1 VPEAAAATVA
11 IVLKG
16 YPRISE
22 TFIAKEL
29 LALQERGLRFVIV
42 SLRHPTDRVTHDF
55 HARITA
61 PVLYLPEYLHHEP
74 WRVLKALAR
83 AVRAPGLAA
92 TLGPWLRDLVRDR
105 TPNRVRRLGQAIVL
119 AAELPIGI
127 AHLHAH
133 FIHTPGSVARYA
145 ARLVGLP
152 FSLSA
157 HAKDIWTIPAW
168 EKREKLADAA
178 WTVTCTSVGAAHL
191 TELVPACDIELLY
204 HGIDTER
211 FSPGPRPS
219 PPAAPIL
226 APLTIVSV
234 ARCVPKKGLRVLLD
248 ALALLPVDLPWRHV
262 HVGGGP
268 LRDELLA
275 RATSLGLAE
284 RSQWLGALPQLAVL
298 QVLRGGD
305 LFCLPARIAEDGDR
319 DGLPNVLMEAMGV
332 GLPVVASRVGAIAE
346 LVEDGRTGLLIEP
359 DDAPALARAIERLLL
374 NEALRGSLA
383 RAGRALVTDRF
394 SETRGL
400 DRLAARFGLG
410 RDLARAA

>member
-1 VPEAAAATVA
+1 MPDPAATVA

-29 LALQERGLRFVIV
+29 LALQARGLRFVIV
-42 SLRHPTDRVTHDF
+42 SLRHPTDRITHDL

-74 WRVLKALAR
+74 WRVLKAL
-83 AVRAPGLAA
+83 VRVLRERRVAA
-92 TLGPWLRDLVRDR
+92 TLRLWLRDLARDR
-105 TPNRVRRLGQAIVL
+105 TPNRARRLGQAIVL
-119 AAELPIGI
+119 AAELPAGVSQ
-127 AHLHAH
+127 LHAH

-145 ARLVGLP
+145 ARLSGLP

-178 WTVTCTSVGAAHL
+178 WTVACTAIGAAHL
-191 TELVPACDIELLY
+191 AELAPTSEIELLY
-204 HGIDTER
+204 HGVDSER
-211 FSPGPRPS
+211 FSPRPHPPPR
-219 PPAAPIL
+219 AASIP

-248 ALALLPVDLPWRHV
+248 ALALLPADLPWRHV

-268 LRDELLA
+268 LRDALVA
-275 RATSLGLAE
+275 RAATLGLAD
-284 RSQWLGALPQLAVL
+284 RSQWLGTLPQLAAL

-332 GLPVVASRVGAIAE
+332 GLPVVASRVGAIPE
-346 LVEDGRTGLLIEP
+346 LVEDGRTGLLVDP
-359 DDAPALARAIERLLL
+359 DDAAALARAIERLLVS
-374 NEALRGSLA
+374 EALRGSLA
-383 RAGRALVTDRF
+383 RAGRALIVERF
-394 SETRGL
+394 SEAGGL

-410 RDLARAA
+410 PGLARAA